1 MSNRGS
7 KKKEIHQNLT
17 LKMMGSSD
25 KVQLWRYSH
34 RRALFLPQKSPNGA
48 KKRVSHGT
56 PKNFQRSNERVFSIS
71 KIQISIINCKI
82 KSILSGLVTRRL
94 YFLKKYDAKQTFS
107 PSCRNWPIWG
117 EVYCNAMLAPGLHLV
132 ARGGHCLKG
141 SQGQLDNSILLSGHL
156 APLVHSNACPP
167 SSLYSPCKPELTVW
181 SGIEW

>member
-56 PKNFQRSNERVFSIS
+56 PKIFQRSNERVFSIS

-107 PSCRNWPIWG
+107 PSCRNWPIWVRFCRTG
-117 EVYCNAMLAPGLHLV
+117 KIPDLRLIFEKSKASVRPNLI
-132 ARGGHCLKG
+132 R
-141 SQGQLDNSILLSGHL
+141 
-156 APLVHSNACPP
+156 
-167 SSLYSPCKPELTVW
+167 
-181 SGIEW
+181 